1 VHSDLERT
9 LIDLHQSGGL
19 TAGVGSRL
27 VADAAAVDLRRREA
41 QRMLAVSRRLV
52 VACEFALR
60 SVGGSFEE
68 SAQRRV
74 ETVLAELGPSGQKG
88 GE

>member
-1 VHSDLERT
+1 MSFLERT

-27 VADAAAVDLRRREA
+27 VADASAVDLRRREA

-60 SVGGSFEE
+60 SVGGAFEE

-74 ETVLAELGPSGQKG
+74 DAVLAELERKAVADA
-88 GE
+88 

>member
-1 VHSDLERT
+1 
-9 LIDLHQSGGL
+9 
-19 TAGVGSRL
+19 
-27 VADAAAVDLRRREA
+27 
-41 QRMLAVSRRLV
+41 V

-74 ETVLAELGPSGQKG
+74 EAVLAELGPSGQKG